1 MSTVIQTGKKYMLGL
16 PNVSNTIW
24 KVQGSPTVF
33 STIEKDKKI
42 FHQSSTH
49 IYLDFSDNDMS
60 LLYWLTY
67 LYIVYVY
74 YDKGWNMIQ
83 E

>member
-42 FHQSSTH
+42 FHQSSIH